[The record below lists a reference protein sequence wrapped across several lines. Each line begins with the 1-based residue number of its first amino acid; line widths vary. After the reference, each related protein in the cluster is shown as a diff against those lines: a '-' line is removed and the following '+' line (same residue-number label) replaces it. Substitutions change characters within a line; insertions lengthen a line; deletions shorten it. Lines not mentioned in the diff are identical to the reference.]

1 MNIISNAATLMTNV
15 LSARA
20 ERIAA
25 TPGSE
30 EEVQPKGYI
39 ELHLDDPEDRIEISR
54 IAQEMQKLEEMRKT
68 APRIDWENRTFMG
81 QKIPDTWHK
90 EPTPEMIAG
99 EQPYV
104 ISTGLISGERKYIE
118 QALPERERVILNDMQ
133 FLQGMQQHVEKAE
146 SMMKTYE
153 ARRQEHGMAPD
164 PVSQAILQRHSD
176 DMKKEMQSFLEMMVI
191 GYDKLGFDLNYADE
205 YMRTSSLGTFD
216 LAALLEKYFGAE

>member
-68 APRIDWENRTFMG
+68 APVTDWENRTYRG

-90 EPTPEMIAG
+90 EPTPEMISG
-99 EQPYV
+99 EQPYSV
-104 ISTGLISGERKYIE
+104 GIGLLTGERIYKE
-118 QALPERERVILNDMQ
+118 QALPERERAIQYDMQ
-133 FLQGMQQHVEKAE
+133 QLQNMDANLQRMEQMQQQYASSSRNAGV
-146 SMMKTYE
+146 T
-153 ARRQEHGMAPD
+153 PD
-164 PVSQAILQRHSD
+164 PRAQAILAYQKD
-176 DMKKEMQSFLEMMVI
+176 EAQKEMQRFLELMVI
-191 GYDKLGFDLNYADE
+191 GYDKLGFDLQYAHD
-205 YMRTSSLGTFD
+205 YMKESSLGTFD